1 MSKIKG
7 KSIKLSSPF
16 DATSSKTERT
26 ANQKAVEWINQ
37 IIKEQSLPI
46 GFSEQ
51 ETVGAD
57 RKQPDIIIYKSPQ
70 STDALCIIELKPPYF
85 DPFDFKELKKPT
97 WEKAV
102 QRKAKYFGYS
112 NFQKLILYKTEEVNR
127 QVDESI
133 QIAGI
138 YDLSTIEDLNNIEEP
153 RFKNAIIKGLEKFLF
168 ELVDRYTGKK
178 PEHLLPIDEF
188 LIIRLQEKN
197 HRLARLYKPII
208 RDKFHKDSEFA
219 KRLSRWFN
227 EQQWSFAGQDNDYD
241 KAARQTA
248 YLLINKLL
256 FYQALKAKHTN
267 LLSLQIPDDL
277 TASGQLQKTLQQ
289 VYFAYVTENIDYETI
304 YSTDFIDQI
313 AFPDNKNVVEE
324 IKNLVKIIKEH
335 DFSKIGFDIIGRI
348 FEKLIPQEERH
359 ILGQYFTSPDV
370 VDLILKF
377 CLKHEDDKVI
387 DPSCGAGTFLVRA
400 YRHKK
405 LMNNRL
411 PHQEILETL
420 WGVDIAKFPAHLAT
434 INLAIN
440 DLGVL
445 KNYPNIA
452 QEDFFNLLVNPDGGV
467 ELTEKWRKLKAKTLG
482 SEQKEITHPRWFD
495 CIVGNPPYTRQEEIT
510 EITEKA
516 GYKENLIEKALF
528 YGRQR
533 LADIS
538 KRAGIHAYFFVH
550 GTKFLKEGG
559 RFGFIVS
566 DSWLDADYG
575 KGIQELFLKHYRITA
590 IITSKVERWFE
601 DADINTCIIILER
614 CKAQEERNKNLVKF
628 VYLLKPLRHFIPPA
642 HDMWEKQKQRLDAI
656 ENLIKTI
663 SYHNDFYQNDELRIY
678 PKKQSEL
685 WEEGFDAEEGKYTGS
700 KWGKYL
706 RAPEIFFK
714 ILKKG
719 KDKLVPLKKMANIRR
734 GFTTGVN
741 EFFYLTEE
749 EIEERGME
757 KEFWMHKDEKG
768 NWLPNKVIVSP
779 REAKKVVISTED
791 LSKIVLFINKD
802 KSKLRNKK
810 ILNYIKHGERQGF
823 HKRSTCSSRKLW
835 YNMEYRKPWPILHP
849 MIHHDRQTV
858 VSNKSGVQ
866 VDHNLFEIRAKKKR
880 NNLGILCFLL
890 STVSMLFKEFS
901 GRVNLGEGALKTE
914 GIDIEK
920 LFISKEFPAAVLK
933 SLRKLAKKYEDAPI
947 NSIFEELDAKYPDE
961 VSLYKVKSARRELDK
976 IIMGDILGLTEDE
989 QLEVYRAI
997 VDLVK
1002 SRIEK
1007 AKSVDKKGKTT
1018 EGVDVELL
1026 TKTIKE
1032 KLGDKLLGHFYREK
1046 ILNQKNLKTVKL
1058 FHPTPLTSP
1067 LSKGGKRGV
1076 DIRKDFL
1083 GGSGWLLISGKDHI
1097 ECQTEAEAEYLKL
1110 WLESGLEEVKVP
1122 KDETYISKILPELK
1136 ALKEKIDRIIS
1147 DHISSITSQ
1156 KLQNKILQKL
1166 QGELF

>member
-1 MSKIKG
+1 MSKIRG
-7 KSIKLSSPF
+7 KPIKLSSPY
-16 DATSSKTERT
+16 DTSSNKTERT

-70 STDALCIIELKPPYF
+70 STDALCVIELKPPYF
-85 DPFDFKELKKPT
+85 DPFDFKELKKPA

-102 QRKAKYFGYS
+102 QRKAKYFGCS
-112 NFQKLILYKTEEVNR
+112 NFQKLILYKTEEVNK
-127 QVDESI
+127 QSDESI

-153 RFKNAIIKGLEKFLF
+153 RFKSAIIKGLEKFLF
-168 ELVDRYTGKK
+168 ELIDIHTGKK
-178 PEHLLPIDEF
+178 PEHLLPIDEL
-188 LIIRLQEKN
+188 LILKLHVKNLRLSRFYRN
-197 HRLARLYKPII
+197 II
-208 RDKFHKDSEFA
+208 RDSFHKDSDFA
-219 KRLSRWFN
+219 KKLKIWFI
-227 EQQWSFAGQDNDYD
+227 EQQWSFAAQEEDFD
-241 KAARQTA
+241 KVARQTA

-256 FYQALKAKHTN
+256 FYQALKTKYTN
-267 LLSLQIPDDL
+267 LASLLIPDDL
-277 TASGQLQKTLQQ
+277 TAGGQLQKILQQ
-289 VYFAYVTENIDYETI
+289 TYFNYITDNIDYETI

-313 AFPDNKNVVEE
+313 AFPDSREVVEE
-324 IKNLVKIIKEH
+324 IKGLVAIIKEY

-400 YRHKK
+400 YQHKK

-411 PHQEILETL
+411 AHQEILESL

-440 DLGVL
+440 DLGVI

-452 QEDFFNLLVNPDGGV
+452 REDFFNLLVKPDGGV
-467 ELTEKWRKLKAKTLG
+467 ELTERWRKLKAKTLG
-482 SEQKEITHPRWFD
+482 TEQKEITHPRWFD
-495 CIVGNPPYTRQEEIT
+495 CIVGNPPYTRQEEIA

-516 GYKENLIEKALF
+516 GYKKNLIEKALI
-528 YGRQR
+528 YGGRK

-550 GTKFLKEGG
+550 GTKFLKDGG

-566 DSWLDADYG
+566 NSWMDVDYG
-575 KGIQELFLKHYRITA
+575 KGLQELFLKNYKIIA
-590 IITSKVERWFE
+590 IIESKVERWFE
-601 DADINTCIIILER
+601 DADINTCIIILEK
-614 CKAQEERNKNLVKF
+614 CKYQKERDENLVRF
-628 VYLLKPLRHFIPPA
+628 AYLLKPLRHFIPPA

-656 ENLIKTI
+656 GNLIKTI
-663 SYHNDFYQNDELRIY
+663 LYHNDFYQNDELRIY

-685 WEEGFDAEEGKYTGS
+685 WEEGFDTEERKYTGS

-714 ILKKG
+714 ILEKG
-719 KDKLVPLKKMANIRR
+719 KDKLAPLKKIADIRR

-749 EIEERGME
+749 EIKERGIE
-757 KEFWMHKDEKG
+757 KEFWMHKNDKDE
-768 NWLPNKVIVSP
+768 WAPNRVLVSP
-779 REAKKVVISTED
+779 REAKKVVVSPED

-802 KSKLRNKK
+802 KEKLKSKKVLS
-810 ILNYIKHGERQGF
+810 YIKQGERKGF
-823 HKRSTCSSRKLW
+823 HNRSTCSSRNRW
-835 YNMEYRKPWPILHP
+835 YELEYRETWPIFYPRVHT
-849 MIHHDRQTV
+849 DRQLV
-858 VSNKSGVQ
+858 ISNKYMFQADCS
-866 VDHNLFEIRAKKKR
+866 FMEIKPKR
-880 NNLGILCFLL
+880 KRDVLPLLCFLL
-890 STVSMLFKEFS
+890 STVSMLFKEFYS
-901 GRVNLGEGALKTE
+901 RTYGGGT
-914 GIDIEK
+914 GPIDIKGTDFEK
-920 LFISKEFPAAVLK
+920 TPVIKNFSKDGRLK
-933 SLRKLAKKYEDAPI
+933 LKKLAIKYPSPEI
-947 NSIFEELDAKYPDE
+947 KSIFEDLKAYSSDE
-961 VSLYKVKSARRELDK
+961 VSLDKVKPDRRELDK
-976 IIMGDILGLTEDE
+976 IIMGDILGLTDDE
-989 QLEVYRAI
+989 QLEVYRAV

-1007 AKSVDKKGKTT
+1007 ARSVDKKGKTT

-1026 TKTIKE
+1026 TKTIKD

-1058 FHPTPLTSP
+1058 FHLAPLTSP

-1076 DIRKDFL
+1076 EIKNELF
-1083 GGSGWLLISGKDHI
+1083 GWRIFSGKDHI
-1097 ECQTEAEAEYLKL
+1097 DCSSEAEAEYLML
-1110 WLESGLEEVKVP
+1110 WLEAGLEEVKVP
-1122 KDETYISKILPELK
+1122 KDEAYISKILPELK

-1166 QGELF
+1166 QGELFA